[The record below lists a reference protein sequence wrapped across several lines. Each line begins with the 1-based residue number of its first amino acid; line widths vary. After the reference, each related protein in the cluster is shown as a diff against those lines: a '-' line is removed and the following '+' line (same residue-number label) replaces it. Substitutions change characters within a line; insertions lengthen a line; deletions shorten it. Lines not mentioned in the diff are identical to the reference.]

1 MKKLLA
7 ICLSLYFVFAL
18 GGTSQ
23 SHVEAVNLKDS
34 NSKLRLNLSSYKRF
48 SKRIKIR
55 RSGIKHKRIKSH
67 SNIKKST
74 SIKKSKNRR
83 KSTGINIFNNKIKHH
98 KTSNTKKY
106 STIISKIKGDKQSK
120 LYYLP
125 NNPYYNSVPLDKL
138 VYFSTE
144 QEAINAGYKK
154 DKGWGEYLLKNLRV
168 KKDKDKKK

>member
-7 ICLSLYFVFAL
+7 ICLSLSFVFAL
-18 GGTSQ
+18 GGISRL
-23 SHVEAVNLKDS
+23 HVEAVNLKNS
-34 NSKLRLNLSSYKRF
+34 NSKLSLNISSYKRF

-55 RSGIKHKRIKSH
+55 RSNIKHKRIKSH

-83 KSTGINIFNNKIKHH
+83 KTTGINIFNNNKIKHR

-168 KKDKDKKK
+168 KKDKKK

>member
-7 ICLSLYFVFAL
+7 ICLSLCFVFAL
-18 GGTSQ
+18 GGISRL
-23 SHVEAVNLKDS
+23 HVEAVNLKDS

-48 SKRIKIR
+48 AKRIKIR
-55 RSGIKHKRIKSH
+55 RSNIKHKRIKSH

-74 SIKKSKNRR
+74 SIKKSKHRR
-83 KSTGINIFNNKIKHH
+83 KSKGINIFNNNKIKHH

-125 NNPYYNSVPLDKL
+125 GNPYYNSVPLDKL

-168 KKDKDKKK
+168 KKDKKK

>member
-7 ICLSLYFVFAL
+7 ICLSLCFVFAL
-18 GGTSQ
+18 GGISRL
-23 SHVEAVNLKDS
+23 HVEAVNLKDS

-48 SKRIKIR
+48 AKRIKIR
-55 RSGIKHKRIKSH
+55 RSNIKHKRIKSH

-74 SIKKSKNRR
+74 SIKKSKHRR
-83 KSTGINIFNNKIKHH
+83 KSKGINIFNNNKIKHR

-125 NNPYYNSVPLDKL
+125 NNPYYNSAAKIGRAHV
-138 VYFSTE
+138 
-144 QEAINAGYKK
+144 
-154 DKGWGEYLLKNLRV
+154 
-168 KKDKDKKK
+168 

>member
-7 ICLSLYFVFAL
+7 IFISLSFVFAL
-18 GGTSQ
+18 GVTSQ
-23 SHVEAVNLKDS
+23 SNVEAANSNDS
-34 NSKLRLNLSSYKRF
+34 SSKLSLKTSSYKRF
-48 SKRIKIR
+48 AKRSKFR
-55 RSGIKHKRIKSH
+55 RTSIKHKRIKSH

-83 KSTGINIFNNKIKHH
+83 KTTGINIFNNNKIKHR

-125 NNPYYNSVPLDKL
+125 SNPYYNSVPLDKL

-154 DKGWGEYLLKNLRV
+154 AKV
-168 KKDKDKKK
+168 

>member
-7 ICLSLYFVFAL
+7 ICLSLCFVFAL
-18 GGTSQ
+18 GGISRL
-23 SHVEAVNLKDS
+23 HVEAVNLKNS
-34 NSKLRLNLSSYKRF
+34 NSKLSLNISSYKRF
-48 SKRIKIR
+48 AKRIKIR
-55 RSGIKHKRIKSH
+55 RSNIKHKRIKSH

-83 KSTGINIFNNKIKHH
+83 KSKGINIFNNNKIKHR

-168 KKDKDKKK
+168 KKDKKK

>member
-7 ICLSLYFVFAL
+7 ICLSLCFVFAL

-23 SHVEAVNLKDS
+23 SHIEAVNLKDS
-34 NSKLRLNLSSYKRF
+34 NSKLSLNISSYKRF

-55 RSGIKHKRIKSH
+55 RSNIKHKRIKSH

-83 KSTGINIFNNKIKHH
+83 KSTGINISNNNKIKHR

-168 KKDKDKKK
+168 KKDKKK

>member
-7 ICLSLYFVFAL
+7 ICLSLCFVFAL
-18 GGTSQ
+18 GGISRL
-23 SHVEAVNLKDS
+23 HVEAVNLKNS
-34 NSKLRLNLSSYKRF
+34 NSKLSLNISSYKRF

-55 RSGIKHKRIKSH
+55 RSNIKHKRIKSH

-83 KSTGINIFNNKIKHH
+83 KSTGINIFNNNKIKHR

-168 KKDKDKKK
+168 KKDKKK

>member
-7 ICLSLYFVFAL
+7 ICLSLCFVFAL

-34 NSKLRLNLSSYKRF
+34 NSKLSLNISSYKRF

-55 RSGIKHKRIKSH
+55 RSNIKHKRIKSH

-83 KSTGINIFNNKIKHH
+83 KTTGINIFNNNKIKHR

-125 NNPYYNSVPLDKL
+125 NNPYYNSVPLHKL

-168 KKDKDKKK
+168 KKDKKK